1 LILSALAGP
10 HSTLGGL
17 GGEGDEVA
25 GKPPSAAGR
34 ALPGPHSTND
44 WPQWR
49 GPLRNGETQALAA
62 RTQWPEGLK
71 PGWKISVGSGHSS
84 PVVSGGRVFQFSRQG
99 DQETLQALDLA
110 TGARRWQ
117 QSHPAPYSM
126 NMAALSHGKGPKAT
140 PAVAGGRVF
149 TFGISGILSA
159 HDAQTGRLIWRK
171 EFGQEYPATSPT
183 YGTAQSPLVDGS
195 RVIVHVGGPRNGAVS
210 AFDAAT
216 GAVAWSWKGDGP
228 GYASPVLAELGGTR
242 QVVAFTESMLVGLA
256 ADSGRLLWKTPFTT
270 GYDQNA
276 VTPLVTPDGLLVY
289 SGLEHPVTAVR
300 VTQRAGVWSAATAW
314 ENAEVSAYMSTP
326 VMAAGRV
333 CGLSHKKKG
342 QVFCL
347 DAATGRTVWLS
358 DGRQGENASLVAA
371 GTRLLV
377 LTTDGELLVV
387 DAAAPAFAT
396 LRRWSVAS
404 TATWA
409 HLAVVPEGVLV
420 KDAESLALLRF

>member
-1 LILSALAGP
+1 
-10 HSTLGGL
+10 
-17 GGEGDEVA
+17 
-25 GKPPSAAGR
+25 
-34 ALPGPHSTND
+34 
-44 WPQWR
+44 
-49 GPLRNGETQALAA
+49 
-62 RTQWPEGLK
+62 
-71 PGWKISVGSGHSS
+71 
-84 PVVSGGRVFQFSRQG
+84 
-99 DQETLQALDLA
+99 
-110 TGARRWQ
+110 
-117 QSHPAPYSM
+117 
-126 NMAALSHGKGPKAT
+126 
-140 PAVAGGRVF
+140 
-149 TFGISGILSA
+149 
-159 HDAQTGRLIWRK
+159 
-171 EFGQEYPATSPT
+171 
-183 YGTAQSPLVDGS
+183 
-195 RVIVHVGGPRNGAVS
+195 
-210 AFDAAT
+210 
-216 GAVAWSWKGDGP
+216 
-228 GYASPVLAELGGTR
+228 
-242 QVVAFTESMLVGLA
+242 MLVGLA